1 MSFRRS
7 IVRLDEHDTM
17 LSRGSTFLIILTRE
31 EMQVSMA
38 ASMEPRRYSRTMHWL
53 QRKGMLTV
61 VLLALAETVQ
71 LTNAVTFWSQYDKFS
86 ERYARGRAGGR
97 FGGDDEDVAD
107 SPFARAARKAQAT
120 RECAASGG
128 KQQCDAG
135 AQSSTMSPRLFR
147 LAKRV
152 ASRDAAMP
160 SYNAGCCASCPAC
173 LDIRGGH
180 SHHHGAAKKA
190 AEAVVDAAASAASG
204 AVGAASSAAT
214 PYNLPLNMWKVIFQA
229 FLTALNVVCWL
240 VPLRSKK
247 ISENKL
253 ALSLANAFS
262 GGVFL
267 SLAFGHLLPECVPGF
282 TEHNEVLPYM
292 LVLAGYL
299 LIFFVE
305 KVAFDAHGLI
315 HSEEHAHHHHG
326 ECRTVAPK
334 ANGAKTSAASEEEDD
349 GGHSGRSAVIL
360 LGALAVHSI
369 LEMTALGLANTFGD
383 AALLSLSIALHQVCG
398 LKYYYAMYCVLL
410 PVFHL
415 LLF

>member
-1 MSFRRS
+1 MYDAGP
-7 IVRLDEHDTM
+7 VR
-17 LSRGSTFLIILTRE
+17 
-31 EMQVSMA
+31 EMYTMA
-38 ASMEPRRYSRTMHWL
+38 ASIEPRRYSRAMHWL

-86 ERYARGRAGGR
+86 ERYARGRAGGK

-107 SPFARAARKAQAT
+107 SPFARAARKAQVT
-120 RECAASGG
+120 RECAVSSG

-135 AQSSTMSPRLFR
+135 APNSAMSPRLFR

-267 SLAFGHLLPECVPGF
+267 SLAFGHLVPESVHGF

-305 KVAFDAHGLI
+305 KVAFDAHGLM

-383 AALLSLSIALHQVCG
+383 AALLSLSIALHQVCA

-410 PVFHL
+410 PAHEFHL